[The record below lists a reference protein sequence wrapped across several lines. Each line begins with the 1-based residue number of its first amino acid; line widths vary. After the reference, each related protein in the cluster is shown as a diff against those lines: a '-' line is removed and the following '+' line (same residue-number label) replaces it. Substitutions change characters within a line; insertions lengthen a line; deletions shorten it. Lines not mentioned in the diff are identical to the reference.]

1 MSEAQ
6 IPAPWHDGAVRD
18 LTPDQQREYDRLQA
32 EDRSVTRGRRAALG
46 VMFGAEGGAFGAA
59 IAYAS
64 GAFWAV
70 GSLVGVA
77 AVALVGLLWRL
88 VPRDRRLRWS
98 ARAATP
104 ATPQPKPSPPAPRRS
119 YWPE

>member
-1 MSEAQ
+1 MKE
-6 IPAPWHDGAVRD
+6 
-18 LTPDQQREYDRLQA
+18 LTPEQQREYERLLA

-64 GAFWAV
+64 GAFWAL
-70 GSLVGVA
+70 GGALGVA
-77 AVALVGLLWRL
+77 VVALVGLVWRL
-88 VPRDRRLRWS
+88 IPRDRLLRFA
-98 ARAATP
+98 ARQAA
-104 ATPQPKPSPPAPRRS
+104 SHVPAPIAREPRKP